1 MGEDEMSGK
10 IDFAIRVGRSLDPRY
25 SCYVEWYWI
34 VTGEDGTVTVVSPKY
49 EELNILFHKI
59 FVHEFLNDWMR
70 DRSPDFTRKRITFD
84 LPHLLD
90 DAQTDFMDHWRSP
103 EKIPNIYHR
112 CNYPI
117 NLND

>member
-10 IDFAIRVGRSLDPRY
+10 IDFARRAGRSWDPRY

-59 FVHEFLNDWMR
+59 FVHEFLIDWMR